1 MGADKKIR
9 VCHLISGDLWA
20 GAEVQAYTMLK
31 ALSHCDDL
39 DIRAIVLNEGKLS
52 GKLRELG
59 IRVDVID
66 ETKNSFRSIRRKLT
80 DLLRGADI
88 DIVHSHRTKENVL
101 AAILKRKGLAGKLVQ
116 TVHGLG
122 EPFKGWK
129 KLKTA
134 ITSSINKNYTRRYFD
149 RIHVVSDDIKDSL
162 EEKFG
167 ADKLVTI
174 HNVVDEEFFGAVPD
188 RDKIREELGIDEGAM
203 VLGTAGRMVPVKGYK
218 MLIQAARIVVDN
230 NSGVKFL
237 LAGDGPLKLELER
250 KADDMRLAGDVKFVG
265 FRNDMIDFLGA
276 LDIFVMTSYHEGI
289 PVVLLEA
296 MALGRPTVATAVG
309 GIREVIE
316 AGKSGILTKPSD
328 HIEFAE
334 TCQRL
339 LQDVELRRSL
349 GEGAKER
356 IRSAF
361 SSTVQREKIHKLY
374 SELMVGQ

>member
-1 MGADKKIR
+1 
-9 VCHLISGDLWA
+9 
-20 GAEVQAYTMLK
+20 
-31 ALSHCDDL
+31 
-39 DIRAIVLNEGKLS
+39 
-52 GKLRELG
+52 
-59 IRVDVID
+59 
-66 ETKNSFRSIRRKLT
+66 
-80 DLLRGADI
+80 
-88 DIVHSHRTKENVL
+88 
-101 AAILKRKGLAGKLVQ
+101 
-116 TVHGLG
+116 
-122 EPFKGWK
+122 
-129 KLKTA
+129 
-134 ITSSINKNYTRRYFD
+134 FD